1 MSDSITNSPEGVAVA
16 NLGSAGAVQSPSP
29 APSPAEPAAAQPGV
43 TPSTNVINRQI
54 DLQDKNIPIQTNF
67 DSVDPE
73 NLPQYY
79 AFAPE
84 AGFAGGKYKNVYELE
99 KGYINQSKLLGTF
112 TGAPGEYK
120 YDSLNTDNFAFDT
133 NDANLK
139 KFESLGR
146 ELNLSQS
153 GFEKILN
160 TFKEYTSSIA
170 PNVEDEIAKLGDNAQ
185 ERVNSIDNWVS
196 TNLSDQGKELY
207 SKLTTNLGA
216 DVLLLVDEIRKMPA
230 PQEAPAQ
237 LPQAHLYTGPTGL
250 DAHVKSYDMERAAKD
265 PGYRKAWQE
274 RLKQY
279 IGDK

>member
-1 MSDSITNSPEGVAVA
+1 MTDSVTNSPEGVAVA
-16 NLGSAGAVQSPSP
+16 NIGPVGAVQSPSP
-29 APSPAEPAAAQPGV
+29 APTPAGPA
-43 TPSTNVINRQI
+43 TPTIPTNIVRQEV
-54 DLQDKNIPIQTNF
+54 DLLDKNIPIQTNF

-84 AGFAGGKYKNVYELE
+84 SGFAGGKYKNVYELE

-120 YDSLNTDNFAFDT
+120 YDSLNSGEFEFDV
-133 NDANLK
+133 NNASLK
-139 KFESLGR
+139 QFESLGK
-146 ELNLSQS
+146 ELNLSQA

-160 TFKEYTSSIA
+160 TFKEYTNSIA
-170 PNVEDEIAKLGDNAQ
+170 PNVEQELAKLGENAQ

-230 PQEAPAQ
+230 PQEPPAQ

-265 PGYRKAWQE
+265 PDYRKAWQE
-274 RLKQY
+274 KLKHY
-279 IGDK
+279 IGK